1 MPWRMLAST
10 TLFDSVGCGSIPY
23 RASVL
28 EIRVGFRN
36 QNVNLGER
44 GFEFPLTPLLK
55 INFSLSTILPNFTD
69 IYNHMKQTLSYNLL
83 SLLSYCFSAKGEG
96 VYYNVEEE
104 N

>member
-1 MPWRMLAST
+1 MPWRMLAGT
-10 TLFDSVGCGSIPY
+10 TLFDSVGYGSIPY

-55 INFSLSTILPNFTD
+55 INFLLSTILPNFTD
-69 IYNHMKQTLSYNLL
+69 IYNHMKQTSLYNLL
-83 SLLSYCFSAKGEG
+83 SSLSYCFSSSDGEAYA
-96 VYYNVEEE
+96 VL
-104 N
+104 